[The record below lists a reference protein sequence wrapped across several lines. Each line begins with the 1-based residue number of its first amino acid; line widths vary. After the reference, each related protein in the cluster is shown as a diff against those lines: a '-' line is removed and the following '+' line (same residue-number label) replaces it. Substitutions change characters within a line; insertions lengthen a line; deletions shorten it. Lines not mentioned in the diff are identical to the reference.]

1 MPDGMRANVP
11 ESAGP
16 RVVLARE
23 TDVEAWCQK
32 LHCTEAQLHRAVKAV
47 GTAPESVAAHLQ
59 KKYGAK
65 RN

>member
-1 MPDGMRANVP
+1 MPDGMRVGAP
-11 ESAGP
+11 ESSTS

-23 TDVEAWCQK
+23 TDVEAWCKK

-47 GTAPESVAAHLQ
+47 GTLPDKVAAHLQ
-59 KKYGAK
+59 QKYGAR

>member
-11 ESAGP
+11 ESAGA

-23 TDVEAWCQK
+23 ADVEAWCQR

-47 GTAPESVAAHLQ
+47 GTVPENVAAHLQ
-59 KKYGAK
+59 KKYGK